1 MAITAYI
8 DYNKM
13 IALSDEVARI
23 GEEITTLFETEIL
36 QNRYNEVQAA
46 YNGEAAEAYAA
57 EVKSSI
63 TRVQQDIQKLVEDI
77 RTEANTQKQAW
88 ESQDKAAASV
98 AG

>member
-1 MAITAYI
+1 MAVTAYI

-23 GEEITTLFETEIL
+23 GGEITTLFETEIL
-36 QNRYNEVQAA
+36 GNRYNEVQAA

-63 TRVQQDIQKLVEDI
+63 TKVEQDIQKLVDDI
-77 RTEANTQKQAW
+77 KTEANTQKQAW
-88 ESQDKAAASV
+88 ENQDRTAANA
-98 AG
+98 